1 MDLGV
6 NLGLGSGSCPLI
18 FSNAT
23 GTSVCG
29 LAGAFDSPPSAR
41 TEGRRTDAPAPG
53 GRSLLHSFVRSAT
66 FAHLPCGRCCDQ
78 LKAAVVLVLRSQRGE
93 TEDDRVGGDG
103 RWEAKIRQKLAES
116 LRKESHGDEKNRVH
130 VGAAG
135 VTATSG
141 LRKARA
147 VCVSPAAGV
156 ADHDTGQN
164 PVLEARAC
172 LVLMAFSN
180 RMHQNGWLFAQ
191 VCAPD
196 RRTERKLL
204 WKVLV
209 LPSSGWFSGAGR
221 APAVTARQE
230 AACA

>member
-1 MDLGV
+1 M
-6 NLGLGSGSCPLI
+6 C
-18 FSNAT
+18 
-23 GTSVCG
+23 
-29 LAGAFDSPPSAR
+29 
-41 TEGRRTDAPAPG
+41 
-53 GRSLLHSFVRSAT
+53 
-66 FAHLPCGRCCDQ
+66 RCCDP

-147 VCVSPAAGV
+147 VCVSPAVGV
-156 ADHDTGQN
+156 ADHGTGQN

-196 RRTERKLL
+196 RRTERKLCGKCSFCL
-204 WKVLV
+204 PLAGFLV
-209 LPSSGWFSGAGR
+209 QEGLRLSLLGRRQRVPSLA
-221 APAVTARQE
+221 E
-230 AACA
+230 ACAQ